1 MSRACNT
8 DPCPPRWHTSPW
20 GPCSATCGVGIQ
32 TRDVCCLHPGES
44 PAPPAECRDAKPHT
58 LQACNQFDCPPSW
71 HIEEWQRCSGTCGG
85 GTQNQRITCRQLLT
99 DGSILSLS
107 DEWCPGP
114 KASSHKSYART
125 DCPPQLALGDWSKC
139 SVSCGVGI
147 QRREQVLPDAYR
159 KMKPERFC
167 RNTNSWE
174 SGKKWFGAAI
184 KQGAH
189 SMDAAQFDELIRNMS
204 QLLDAGEEVPVI
216 LSVERNITRLEPGHL
231 SVVVGGLMEAAL
243 GATVAIRYP
252 VREHCRGHEK
262 QPRLPARG

>member
-1 MSRACNT
+1 MYRCIAGSARDTVVLKLIGT
-8 DPCPPRWHTSPW
+8 DNQL
-20 GPCSATCGVGIQ
+20 I
-32 TRDVCCLHPGES
+32 
-44 PAPPAECRDAKPHT
+44 APPALRELGREYPGLGHEEANGLEAT
-58 LQACNQFDCPPSW
+58 W
-71 HIEEWQRCSGTCGG
+71 HKMRQMWSNKNELYLDHGQINKQPFLSALLGHCSDSAG
-85 GTQNQRITCRQLLT
+85 
-99 DGSILSLS
+99 
-107 DEWCPGP
+107 
-114 KASSHKSYART
+114 
-125 DCPPQLALGDWSKC
+125 
-139 SVSCGVGI
+139 
-147 QRREQVLPDAYR
+147 
-159 KMKPERFC
+159 
-167 RNTNSWE
+167 NTNSWE